1 MWDLALGQRDGVVGL
16 VAARQ
21 HAHRCRQL
29 HDDTAA
35 GSDDR
40 DTPTDDTARD
50 SGRRQI
56 LSFSWRW
63 WWAGRAESGWWARQV
78 LASVDDFGTILLLWK
93 SGSWRVSVGV
103 VSGRNETKNTVKVP
117 RSQVPHSLI
126 NKQIPNT
133 DMVDIRLPRY

>member
-1 MWDLALGQRDGVVGL
+1 VNEWSDEYDRTQSNGVVGPLLTVQYSQHVRPQHDTRAHTHTNNRRQHEWLWGNFSL

-40 DTPTDDTARD
+40 NTPTDDTARD

-56 LSFSWRW
+56 
-63 WWAGRAESGWWARQV
+63 
-78 LASVDDFGTILLLWK
+78 
-93 SGSWRVSVGV
+93 
-103 VSGRNETKNTVKVP
+103 
-117 RSQVPHSLI
+117 
-126 NKQIPNT
+126 
-133 DMVDIRLPRY
+133 